1 MRNNTKNILI
11 VLKGLPASGKST
23 YAQILEESG
32 TFERICLDTIREEL
46 YGDES
51 IQGDGKKVFEIAQT
65 RMRLIGLRG
74 GNCVYDA
81 TNLNRDRR
89 IKLVEDMSNY
99 FDVLIIK
106 EFTTPYSICYER
118 NKARDRIVP
127 SEVMKRMNLQ
137 NELVEPME
145 GWDYIEKIENY

>member
-1 MRNNTKNILI
+1 MKHNTKNVLI

-32 TFERICLDTIREEL
+32 TFERVCLDSIREEL
-46 YGDES
+46 YGNES

-65 RMRLIGLRG
+65 RMHLIGMRG

-89 IKLVEDMSNY
+89 IKFIEDMRNY

-106 EFTTPYSICYER
+106 EFTTPYLVCYER
-118 NKARDRIVP
+118 NKARNRVVP
-127 SEVMKRMNLQ
+127 SEVMVKMYAD
-137 NELVEPME
+137 NEQAELSE
-145 GWDYIEKIENY
+145 GWDYIEQIENY

>member
-1 MRNNTKNILI
+1 MKHNTKNVLI

-32 TFERICLDTIREEL
+32 TFERVCLDSIREEL
-46 YGDES
+46 YGNES

-65 RMRLIGLRG
+65 RMRLIGMRG

-89 IKLVEDMSNY
+89 RKFVEDMRNY

-106 EFTTPYSICYER
+106 EFTTPYHICYDL
-118 NKARDRIVP
+118 NKARDRVVP
-127 SEVMKRMNLQ
+127 SEVMKRMNMQ
-137 NELVEPME
+137 DEPVDQKE
-145 GWDYIEKIENY
+145 GWDYIEKIEWY

>member
-1 MRNNTKNILI
+1 MKHNTKNVLI

-32 TFERICLDTIREEL
+32 TFERVCLDTIREEL

-65 RMRLIGLRG
+65 RMRLIGMRG

-89 IKLVEDMSNY
+89 IKLIEDMRNY

-106 EFTTPYSICYER
+106 EFTTPYFVCCER
-118 NKARDRIVP
+118 NKARDRVVP
-127 SEVMKRMNLQ
+127 REVMLRMSIQ
-137 NELVEPME
+137 NEPVEPSE
-145 GWDYIEKIENY
+145 GWDYVETIENY

>member
-1 MRNNTKNILI
+1 MRNNTKNVLI

-32 TFERICLDTIREEL
+32 TFERVCLDTIREEL
-46 YGDES
+46 YGNES

-65 RMRLIGLRG
+65 RMRLIGMRG

-81 TNLNRDRR
+81 TNLNRERR
-89 IKLVEDMSNY
+89 IKLIDDMQNY

-106 EFTTPYSICYER
+106 EFTTPYHICYDL
-118 NKARDRIVP
+118 NKARDRVVP
-127 SEVMKRMNLQ
+127 SEVMRRMNMQ
-137 NELVEPME
+137 DEPVDQKE
-145 GWDYIEKIENY
+145 GWDYIEEIKWY

>member
-1 MRNNTKNILI
+1 MRNNTKNVLI

-23 YAQILEESG
+23 YAEILEESG
-32 TFERICLDTIREEL
+32 TFERVCLDTIREEL

-65 RMRLIGLRG
+65 RMHLIGLRG

-81 TNLNRDRR
+81 TNLKRDRR
-89 IKLVEDMSNY
+89 KKLVEDMRNY

-106 EFTTPYSICYER
+106 EFTTPLYLCKER
-118 NKARDRIVP
+118 NLQRKRQVP
-127 SEVMKRMNLQ
+127 NEIIERMLLNSE
-137 NELVEPME
+137 EPTMDE
-145 GWDYIEKIENY
+145 GWDYIEEIENF

>member
-1 MRNNTKNILI
+1 MSKNVLI

-23 YAQILEESG
+23 YAQILEKSG
-32 TFERICLDTIREEL
+32 TFERVCLDTIREEL
-46 YGDES
+46 YGDEN

-65 RMRLIGLRG
+65 RMHLIGMRG

-81 TNLNRDRR
+81 TNLNSDRR
-89 IKLVEDMSNY
+89 IKLVEDMTNY

-118 NKARDRIVP
+118 NKARDRVVP

>member
-1 MRNNTKNILI
+1 MKHNTKNVLI

-32 TFERICLDTIREEL
+32 TFERVCLDTIREEL
-46 YGDES
+46 YGNES

-65 RMRLIGLRG
+65 RMHLIGMRG

-81 TNLNRDRR
+81 TNLKRDRR
-89 IKLVEDMSNY
+89 IKLVEDMRNY

-106 EFTTPYSICYER
+106 EFTTPLYLCKER
-118 NKARDRIVP
+118 NLQRKRQVP
-127 SEVMKRMNLQ
+127 NEVIERMLLNSE
-137 NELVEPME
+137 EPTIDE
-145 GWDYIEKIENY
+145 GWDYIEQIENF

>member
-1 MRNNTKNILI
+1 MKHNTKNVLI

-32 TFERICLDTIREEL
+32 TFERVCLDTIREEL
-46 YGDES
+46 YGNES

-65 RMRLIGLRG
+65 RMRLIGMRG

-89 IKLVEDMSNY
+89 KKLIEDMRNY

-106 EFTTPYSICYER
+106 EFTTPYVICCER
-118 NKARDRIVP
+118 NKTRNRVVP
-127 SEVMKRMNLQ
+127 TEVMKRMYLQ
-137 NELVEPME
+137 NETVSPME
-145 GWDYIEKIENY
+145 GWDYIETIENY

>member
-1 MRNNTKNILI
+1 MKNNTKNILI

-32 TFERICLDTIREEL
+32 TFERVCLDTIREEL
-46 YGDES
+46 YGNES

-65 RMRLIGLRG
+65 RMHLIGMRG

-81 TNLNRDRR
+81 TNLKQNRR
-89 IKLVEDMSNY
+89 IKLVEDMRNY

-106 EFTTPYSICYER
+106 EFTTPYLICCER
-118 NKARDRIVP
+118 NKARDRVVP
-127 SEVMKRMNLQ
+127 SEVMVKMFVD
-137 NELVEPME
+137 NEQAEPSE
-145 GWDYIEKIENY
+145 GWDYIEQIENY

>member
-1 MRNNTKNILI
+1 MKHNTKNVLI

-32 TFERICLDTIREEL
+32 TFERVCLDSIREEL
-46 YGDES
+46 YGNES

-65 RMRLIGLRG
+65 RMHLIGMRG

-89 IKLVEDMSNY
+89 IKFIEDMRNY

-106 EFTTPYSICYER
+106 EFTTPFDFCVVRNEKRER
-118 NKARDRIVP
+118 QVP
-127 SEVMKRMNLQ
+127 LPVMRRMSLQ
-137 NELVEPME
+137 DECVISSE
-145 GWDYIEKIENY
+145 GWDYIEQIKNF

>member
-1 MRNNTKNILI
+1 MKHNTKNVLI

-32 TFERICLDTIREEL
+32 TFERVCLDTIREEL

-65 RMRLIGLRG
+65 RMRLIGMRG

-89 IKLVEDMSNY
+89 RKFVEDMRNY

-106 EFTTPYSICYER
+106 EFTTPYHICYDL
-118 NKARDRIVP
+118 NKARDRVVP
-127 SEVMKRMNLQ
+127 SEVMKRMNMQ
-137 NELVEPME
+137 DEPVDQKE
-145 GWDYIEKIENY
+145 GWDYIEKIEWY

>member
-1 MRNNTKNILI
+1 MKHNTKNVLI

-32 TFERICLDTIREEL
+32 TFERVCLDTIREEL
-46 YGDES
+46 YGNES

-65 RMRLIGLRG
+65 RMHLIGMRG

-89 IKLVEDMSNY
+89 IKLIEDMQNY

-106 EFTTPYSICYER
+106 EFATPYHICYDL
-118 NKARDRIVP
+118 NKARDRVVP
-127 SEVMKRMNLQ
+127 SEVMKRMNIQ
-137 NELVEPME
+137 NEPVDQKE
-145 GWDYIEKIENY
+145 GWDYIEKIEWY

>member
-1 MRNNTKNILI
+1 MKHNTKNVLI

-23 YAQILEESG
+23 YAEILEESG
-32 TFERICLDTIREEL
+32 TFERVCLDTIREEL
-46 YGDES
+46 YGNES

-65 RMRLIGLRG
+65 RMHLIGLRG

-89 IKLVEDMSNY
+89 IKLIDDMQNY

-106 EFTTPYSICYER
+106 EFTTPYHICYDL
-118 NKARDRIVP
+118 NKARDRVVP
-127 SEVMKRMNLQ
+127 SEVMKRMNMQ
-137 NELVEPME
+137 DEPVDQKE
-145 GWDYIEKIENY
+145 GWDYIEKIEWY

>member
-1 MRNNTKNILI
+1 MKHNTKNVLI

-32 TFERICLDTIREEL
+32 TFERVCLDTIREEL
-46 YGDES
+46 YGNES

-65 RMRLIGLRG
+65 RMHLIGMRG

-81 TNLNRDRR
+81 TNLNRERR
-89 IKLVEDMSNY
+89 KKLIEDMRNY

-106 EFTTPYSICYER
+106 EFTTPFEFC
-118 NKARDRIVP
+118 KARNEKRERQVP
-127 SEVMKRMNLQ
+127 LSVMRRMSLQ
-137 NELVEPME
+137 DECVISSE
-145 GWDYIEKIENY
+145 GWDYIEQIENY